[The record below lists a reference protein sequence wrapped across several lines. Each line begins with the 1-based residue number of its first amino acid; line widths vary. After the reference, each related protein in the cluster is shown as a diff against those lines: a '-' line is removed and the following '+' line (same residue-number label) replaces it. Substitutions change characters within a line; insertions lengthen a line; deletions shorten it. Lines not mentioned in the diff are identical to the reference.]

1 MKDFR
6 GKVAV
11 ITGGAGGIGS
21 AIAKALLDEGAK
33 VVISDVEKGAL
44 DEVITELSKGGGEIS
59 GVVTDVTD
67 FESVEALVQ
76 IADFAL

>member
-21 AIAKALLDEGAK
+21 AIARALLDEGAK

-44 DEVITELSKGGGEIS
+44 DEAIADLSKGVGGL
-59 GVVTDVTD
+59 DV
-67 FESVEALVQ
+67 
-76 IADFAL
+76 